1 MSGWGRR
8 VGVSLAA
15 VAACAV
21 AATAAGARTDS
32 GARQAAGP
40 LNIYGFDVGD
50 DVQENRATYAASQMP
65 SNVTIKRLTGSFNDQ
80 VFLTRLASGDIPDLV
95 KMERTKVATYAAKGV
110 IRPMDDCVSSVKS
123 QYRVG
128 ALKAMTYQGHI
139 YGLPQFTQPVM
150 MYINLSAMKSAG
162 LTVKDAQTTN
172 KKALLATVKK
182 LVKFD
187 GSGNLTRIAFDP
199 KIDSGFG
206 LPLWTKWFGK
216 DVISKDGLKA
226 QLNSKEAVAAMAF
239 AVQVINAQG
248 GWNKF
253 KAFKDTF
260 DWFGRQNPLVKDQIG
275 FVAQESFFLNSFSNN
290 SPDVDLAAGFF
301 TNRKGGPISW
311 FSGDGWVVPTKSG
324 NVNDACDYMKAVTS
338 QGAWLKA
345 ASERYEARRR
355 TGSTFTGL
363 YTANAV
369 ADRKV
374 YEDVYQSFGKA
385 QFDRAVQIAVA
396 AGRYGLELPPSPGG
410 QQFVQ
415 SMNDA
420 VQRVLAGQQTPK
432 QALDQAQKEAQT
444 AIDANKK

>member
-1 MSGWGRR
+1 
-8 VGVSLAA
+8 
-15 VAACAV
+15 
-21 AATAAGARTDS
+21 
-32 GARQAAGP
+32 
-40 LNIYGFDVGD
+40 
-50 DVQENRATYAASQMP
+50 
-65 SNVTIKRLTGSFNDQ
+65 
-80 VFLTRLASGDIPDLV
+80 
-95 KMERTKVATYAAKGV
+95 
-110 IRPMDDCVSSVKS
+110 
-123 QYRVG
+123 
-128 ALKAMTYQGHI
+128 
-139 YGLPQFTQPVM
+139 M

-226 QLNSKEAVAAMAF
+226 QLNTKESVAALAF

-301 TNRKGGPISW
+301 TNQKGGPISW
-311 FSGDGWVVPTKSG
+311 FSGDGWVVPAKSG

-374 YEDVYQSFGKA
+374 YEDVYQSFGKP

-396 AGRYGLELPPSPGG
+396 AGRYGIELPPSPGG

-432 QALDQAQKEAQT
+432 QALDQAQREAQA
-444 AIDANKK
+444 AIDANKQ